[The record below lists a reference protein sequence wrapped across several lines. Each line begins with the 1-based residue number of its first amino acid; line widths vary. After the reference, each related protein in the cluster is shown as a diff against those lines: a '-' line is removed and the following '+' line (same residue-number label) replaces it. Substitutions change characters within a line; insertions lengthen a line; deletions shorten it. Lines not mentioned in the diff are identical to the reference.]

1 MNRRPVF
8 VVLTLLMMLALS
20 GCCLK
25 HDMQPATC
33 TAPSTCSKCGKTE
46 GAPLGHTEVTD
57 KAVPPTCTET
67 GLTEGSHCSVCGEV
81 LKAQETIDAL
91 GHTEVTDEA
100 VPPTCTE
107 TGLTEGIHCS
117 VCGEVLKAQETADA
131 LGHTEAADEA
141 VPPTCTE
148 TGLTEGSHC
157 SVCGEVLKEQ
167 EVIDALGHDWEDAT
181 FMKPKT
187 CRRCGEVEG
196 EALGARYL
204 FELLTPDQG
213 TEIAEE
219 KQSAAV
225 QKADAPEKADYLIT
239 GNAFGADADSWLSNS
254 SLTYSVDTGDEGLKK
269 YGLSAVIN
277 GSEPLHV
284 VFASDTDG
292 IYISLPD
299 LMDGCYYISH
309 EDFLEIAGPYM
320 KNAGLNGE
328 SAADMLYQGF
338 SEEDMTAL
346 AQKYLDIILSV
357 ASVHNSAEELAY
369 YELEGLGENQLALT
383 FTCMPE
389 VSDWRMMLR
398 ELLSTARNDD
408 LLMDVLVRAA
418 EISAQNLSQ
427 QELLL
432 QFGVKHLED
441 LRPALQKL
449 LDEAIENVNSYAES
463 LYGTAFEIAAGSD
476 RVYAVKLGLPDGT
489 VYGYESYG
497 DADSL
502 REDGVFSY
510 GDTVSA
516 FALNT
521 LQKNGEGITGKLTV
535 LAPDVISI
543 SYVTYRR
550 SDDAVDFDIRLSAED
565 AVMTAKSSTS
575 QGGRLVQ
582 LRYDTEENDFEV
594 NIQKTKREAGLAID
608 VDHRTVLKNES
619 DIANAAVSI
628 FISSISETD
637 FFLKASELLETL
649 GNPAPAEPASRESQD
664 SFSYGFSKAFSKTS
678 G

>member
-1 MNRRPVF
+1 
-8 VVLTLLMMLALS
+8 
-20 GCCLK
+20 
-25 HDMQPATC
+25 
-33 TAPSTCSKCGKTE
+33 
-46 GAPLGHTEVTD
+46 
-57 KAVPPTCTET
+57 
-67 GLTEGSHCSVCGEV
+67 
-81 LKAQETIDAL
+81 
-91 GHTEVTDEA
+91 
-100 VPPTCTE
+100 
-107 TGLTEGIHCS
+107 
-117 VCGEVLKAQETADA
+117 
-131 LGHTEAADEA
+131 
-141 VPPTCTE
+141 
-148 TGLTEGSHC
+148 
-157 SVCGEVLKEQ
+157 
-167 EVIDALGHDWEDAT
+167 
-181 FMKPKT
+181 
-187 CRRCGEVEG
+187 
-196 EALGARYL
+196 
-204 FELLTPDQG
+204 
-213 TEIAEE
+213 
-219 KQSAAV
+219 
-225 QKADAPEKADYLIT
+225 
-239 GNAFGADADSWLSNS
+239 
-254 SLTYSVDTGDEGLKK
+254 
-269 YGLSAVIN
+269 
-277 GSEPLHV
+277 
-284 VFASDTDG
+284 
-292 IYISLPD
+292 
-299 LMDGCYYISH
+299 
-309 EDFLEIAGPYM
+309 
-320 KNAGLNGE
+320 
-328 SAADMLYQGF
+328 
-338 SEEDMTAL
+338 
-346 AQKYLDIILSV
+346 
-357 ASVHNSAEELAY
+357 
-369 YELEGLGENQLALT
+369 
-383 FTCMPE
+383 
-389 VSDWRMMLR
+389 
-398 ELLSTARNDD
+398 
-408 LLMDVLVRAA
+408 MDVLVRAA

-594 NIQKTKREAGLAID
+594 NIQKTRREAGLAID

-664 SFSYGFSKAFSKTS
+664 SFSYGFSKAFSKTTD
-678 G
+678 

>member
-33 TAPSTCSKCGKTE
+33 TEPAVCSKCGKTE
-46 GAPLGHTEVTD
+46 GSPLGHTEVTD
-57 KAVPPTCTET
+57 EAVPPTCTET

-157 SVCGEVLKEQ
+157 SVCEEVLKEQ

-225 QKADAPEKADYLIT
+225 P
-239 GNAFGADADSWLSNS
+239 
-254 SLTYSVDTGDEGLKK
+254 VDTGDEGLKK

-299 LMDGCYYISH
+299 LMNGCYYISH

-664 SFSYGFSKAFSKTS
+664 SFSYGFSKAFSKTTD
-678 G
+678 

>member
-1 MNRRPVF
+1 
-8 VVLTLLMMLALS
+8 
-20 GCCLK
+20 
-25 HDMQPATC
+25 
-33 TAPSTCSKCGKTE
+33 
-46 GAPLGHTEVTD
+46 
-57 KAVPPTCTET
+57 
-67 GLTEGSHCSVCGEV
+67 
-81 LKAQETIDAL
+81 
-91 GHTEVTDEA
+91 
-100 VPPTCTE
+100 
-107 TGLTEGIHCS
+107 
-117 VCGEVLKAQETADA
+117 
-131 LGHTEAADEA
+131 
-141 VPPTCTE
+141 
-148 TGLTEGSHC
+148 
-157 SVCGEVLKEQ
+157 
-167 EVIDALGHDWEDAT
+167 
-181 FMKPKT
+181 
-187 CRRCGEVEG
+187 
-196 EALGARYL
+196 
-204 FELLTPDQG
+204 
-213 TEIAEE
+213 
-219 KQSAAV
+219 
-225 QKADAPEKADYLIT
+225 
-239 GNAFGADADSWLSNS
+239 
-254 SLTYSVDTGDEGLKK
+254 
-269 YGLSAVIN
+269 
-277 GSEPLHV
+277 
-284 VFASDTDG
+284 
-292 IYISLPD
+292 
-299 LMDGCYYISH
+299 
-309 EDFLEIAGPYM
+309 
-320 KNAGLNGE
+320 
-328 SAADMLYQGF
+328 
-338 SEEDMTAL
+338 
-346 AQKYLDIILSV
+346 
-357 ASVHNSAEELAY
+357 
-369 YELEGLGENQLALT
+369 
-383 FTCMPE
+383 
-389 VSDWRMMLR
+389 MMLR

-418 EISAQNLSQ
+418 EISAQNMSH

-497 DADSL
+497 DVDSL

-565 AVMTAKSSTS
+565 AVMTAKSLTS
-575 QGGRLVQ
+575 QDGRLVQ

-594 NIQKTKREAGLAID
+594 NIQKTRREAGLAID

-678 G
+678 D